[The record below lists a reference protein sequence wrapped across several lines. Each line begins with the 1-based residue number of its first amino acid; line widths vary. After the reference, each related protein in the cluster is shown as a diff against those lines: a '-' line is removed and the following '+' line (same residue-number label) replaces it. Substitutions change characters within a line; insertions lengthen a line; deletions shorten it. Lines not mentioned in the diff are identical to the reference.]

1 MAIIPNGILF
11 IPNGI
16 LIVPNGIFLILLLIF
31 APNNNIGMLKL
42 KIKEV
47 LLAQGKKNPQAWLQN
62 NCNITKIKAHNL
74 INNKQKSIAFAD
86 LSKIC
91 GVLDCTPNEL
101 FWWDNAVKP
110 KVAEW
115 HVCMVKLTKPRKD
128 ANWTVR
134 IEGLNPER
142 VEALENYMDALE
154 AEKINE
160 NKKNHQAVKE
170 KEQLGKENVE
180 DEQTEGA
187 TPIGSE
193 SPLD

>member
-1 MAIIPNGILF
+1 
-11 IPNGI
+11 
-16 LIVPNGIFLILLLIF
+16 
-31 APNNNIGMLKL
+31 MLKL
-42 KIKEV
+42 KIKQV
-47 LLAQGKKNPQAWLQN
+47 LLAQGKQNPQVWLQTH
-62 NCNITKIKAHNL
+62 CGLTYRKAFNI

-86 LSKIC
+86 LSNIC
-91 GVLDCTPNEL
+91 SVLDCTPDEL

-115 HVCMVKLTKPRKD
+115 HVCMVKLNKPRKD
-128 ANWTVR
+128 ANWTKR
-134 IEGLNPER
+134 IEGLNPDR
-142 VEALENYMDALE
+142 VESLENYMDALE
-154 AEKINE
+154 TDKINE